1 MINNF
6 RNGNK
11 LGILIL
17 SKSRTQLGL
26 LPVEMGAGNFCIVDG
41 FKTSSLDEKTNGI
54 AAIYK
59 LSKNSF
65 SLKNKQKLDFIVHVS
80 NEVT

>member
-6 RNGNK
+6 WNGNK

-26 LPVEMGAGNFCIVDG
+26 LPVEMGAGNFCIDDG
-41 FKTSSLDEKTNGI
+41 LRQVHWMRKLMELLPFTS
-54 AAIYK
+54 
-59 LSKNSF
+59 
-65 SLKNKQKLDFIVHVS
+65 
-80 NEVT
+80 

>member
-26 LPVEMGAGNFCIVDG
+26 LPVEMGAGNFCIDDG
-41 FKTSSLDEKTNGI
+41 LRQVHWMRKLMELLPSTS
-54 AAIYK
+54 
-59 LSKNSF
+59 
-65 SLKNKQKLDFIVHVS
+65 
-80 NEVT
+80 